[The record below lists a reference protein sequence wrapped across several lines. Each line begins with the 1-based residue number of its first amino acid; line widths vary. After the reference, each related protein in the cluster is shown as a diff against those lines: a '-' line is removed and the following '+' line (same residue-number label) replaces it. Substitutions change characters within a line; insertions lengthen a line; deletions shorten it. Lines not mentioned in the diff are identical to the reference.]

1 MKRISKSLVT
11 VTAASLLTFG
21 TAAPALGEGS
31 PEASLQVAAAHYKDV
46 SKSSSHYGNILRA
59 KELGLMTGYGDGTFK
74 PNQQLN
80 RGNVVKALGKYAVKQ
95 SGLSLDQYMKTYNI
109 ARVEN
114 FSDVPNNAPD
124 QELVKYSKI
133 VKDLGI
139 FTGSD
144 NKLLAGRAIT
154 RDQMAE
160 VLVRTFAFQDLKG
173 KPVIK
178 DTGKSAYA
186 KSIEILYEN
195 GITVANPYRPH
206 ATTSRAQLATFL
218 VRSYDKASAEKSVM
232 PADFYLKL
240 RQGIVQGAAV
250 QIDSTFSKLKAK
262 MGEPE
267 RSDDFEG
274 GLVHRYG
281 QYVYGVP
288 YDDPAEPITTVSYNF
303 GTHAPTKEEVIRHM
317 GVGEEPEPV
326 DGQHY
331 YWYGYGEYEI
341 FFEMEEDGNRM
352 SYLTVKSNR

>member
-1 MKRISKSLVT
+1 MKRTSKVWVSVA
-11 VTAASLLTFG
+11 TASMLTFG
-21 TAAPALGEGS
+21 VAMPVLGNDQA
-31 PEASLQVAAAHYKDV
+31 EASVEAAAVQYTDV
-46 SKSSSHYGNILRA
+46 PQSSSHYANIRRA
-59 KELGLMTGYGDGTFK
+59 QELGLMTGYGDGTFK
-74 PNQQLN
+74 PNQQLS

-95 SGLSLDQYMKTYNI
+95 SGMSLDQYMKTYSI

-144 NKLLAGRAIT
+144 NKLMAGKAIT

-160 VLVRTFAFQDLKG
+160 VLVRAFAFQDLPG
-173 KPVIK
+173 KPAIK

-186 KSIEILYEN
+186 KSIEILFEN

-218 VRSYDKASAEKSVM
+218 VRAYDKVSGEESVM
-232 PADFYLKL
+232 PAEFYSKL
-240 RQGIVQGAAV
+240 RQGIVPGAAV
-250 QIDSTFSKLKAK
+250 QIGSTLPKLKAK
-262 MGEPE
+262 LGEPE

-288 YDDPAEPITTVSYNF
+288 YEDPAEPITTVSYDF
-303 GTHAPTKEEVIRHM
+303 GTNTPTKEEVFRHM
-317 GVGEEPEPV
+317 GIGEEPEPV
-326 DGQHY
+326 DGLLY

-341 FFEMEEDGNRM
+341 FFEMEKDGDGMR
-352 SYLTVKSNR
+352 YLTVKWNG